1 MPASRRREAERQW
14 AERVIAAFEASGANV
29 VQLDG
34 VMLDAPHLTQ
44 ARRIIKSLD

>member
-1 MPASRRREAERQW
+1 
-14 AERVIAAFEASGANV
+14 VIDAFSANAGV

-44 ARRIIKSLD
+44 ARRIMASPR